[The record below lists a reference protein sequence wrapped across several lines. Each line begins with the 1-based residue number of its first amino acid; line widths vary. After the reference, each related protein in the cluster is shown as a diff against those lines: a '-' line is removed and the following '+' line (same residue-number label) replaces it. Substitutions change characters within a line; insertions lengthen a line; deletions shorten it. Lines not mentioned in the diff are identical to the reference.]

1 MLAAIADGPAGR
13 IAIATGKR
21 AAMPYYVILVLHL
34 LCAFVFVGTVFF
46 EVLVL
51 HSVRRSVSPDAM
63 DEVERAIGDRARRL
77 MPWVLALLYAAGIAL
92 AWQYRALLVHP
103 LRSAFGVL
111 LCIKIALAISVF
123 AHFGF
128 AMRLGRHGRLR
139 GRTSR
144 RLHLSV
150 FVHVVAIVLMA
161 KALFHVAW

>member
-103 LRSAFGVL
+103 LRSASCSASGSRWRSA
-111 LCIKIALAISVF
+111 CS
-123 AHFGF
+123 
-128 AMRLGRHGRLR
+128 
-139 GRTSR
+139 RTSDSRCGWGAMGACADAR
-144 RLHLSV
+144 R
-150 FVHVVAIVLMA
+150 AA
-161 KALFHVAW
+161 CT